1 MTQDMK
7 KRIQSMFLK
16 DAIWA
21 CAFVAVL
28 WIVVLYVFFQIT
40 ALTTEGGVDTVLAI
54 GGGLVLLL
62 NTAAIV
68 AMINHYSHDKDFI
81 YGLDL
86 RHLDMAR
93 AVDTA
98 RKEGTD
104 EVAAARA
111 AVRR

>member
-1 MTQDMK
+1 MAQDMK
-7 KRIQSMFLK
+7 SRIHSMFVK

-21 CAFVAVL
+21 SAFVVVL
-28 WIVVLYVFFQIT
+28 WVVILYVFFQIT
-40 ALTTEGGVDTVLAI
+40 PLTVDAGVDTVLII
-54 GGGLVLLL
+54 GGGLVLLF

-68 AMINHYSHDKDFI
+68 AMIRHYSHDKDFI

-104 EVAAARA
+104 QVAAARA
-111 AVRR
+111 AVRK